1 MSAINTDLAVQYPWI
16 VAKNGDN
23 AFTITFTNN
32 SAAFDITNY
41 TFSLVIRRIGSSSSV
56 LTLTQGSGITNGTT
70 TGVLS
75 IALTQAQASNLSGSY
90 FYELLYTVAA
100 KQYRL
105 LEGTA
110 SLVDQYNPLGT
121 SSTSLSISVTLGV
134 TNLNAAITLAGGSG
148 GGTAA
153 TTTFTPAGN
162 ISSTNVQTAIQ
173 ELDSEKQAALGYTP
187 ENVANKDIDGTLSAN
202 SDTKYPSQK
211 AVKTYA
217 DTKQSALGYTPEN
230 AANKGATNGYA
241 PLVSGKVPSA
251 YIPEIHFKGKYT
263 SLSALQTAY
272 PTASDG
278 DYGIVDTGAGVNAK
292 EYIWDA
298 QDGWV
303 LSSATGGVTSFNSR
317 TGTVTS
323 QNGDYTTDQ
332 VTEGTNQYFT
342 NARALSATASAYLA
356 PANNLSDVQT
366 PGTAL
371 KNIGGTVVSVIT
383 VTDADYTLTPTDF
396 AGTVRLIIM
405 TSSAAHTFTVP
416 TGIGLTGGEYIYVQR
431 AGTGTV
437 TFVQGSGQTVTPTKG
452 DLTDA
457 GQNVYNLLHY
467 LGSSTWSLQNS
478 LPNPNAK
485 ANGTTKGVAA
495 FVASDFND
503 DGNGLISLDYTT
515 AQAADSTHKGY
526 LTSADWSS
534 FNSKL
539 TDDATIL
546 AYQALG
552 STVKAETVGLH
563 LAESNTAFALG
574 TNSPRWTAVYLTKA
588 ATLTGVMYYQRV
600 TGSYT
605 ANNNNRVGLYSIN
618 SSTGAATL
626 VASSTNNG
634 ALWSTAA
641 TNSLLTIPFTS
652 TYVATAGLYFV
663 VALYSRS
670 AETTQPVLA
679 SGTGLN
685 SSGLGSLDFTSS
697 LTLHASGGGTTDL
710 PASGTLFSALTKQT
724 ATVWCALY

>member
-1 MSAINTDLAVQYPWI
+1 
-16 VAKNGDN
+16 
-23 AFTITFTNN
+23 
-32 SAAFDITNY
+32 
-41 TFSLVIRRIGSSSSV
+41 
-56 LTLTQGSGITNGTT
+56 
-70 TGVLS
+70 
-75 IALTQAQASNLSGSY
+75 
-90 FYELLYTVAA
+90 
-100 KQYRL
+100 
-105 LEGTA
+105 
-110 SLVDQYNPLGT
+110 
-121 SSTSLSISVTLGV
+121 
-134 TNLNAAITLAGGSG
+134 LNAAITLAGGTGG

-272 PTASDG
+272 PTANDG

-371 KNIGGTVVSVIT
+371 KNIGGTVVSVVT
-383 VTDADYTLTPTDF
+383 VTDADYVLTPTDF
-396 AGTVRLIIM
+396 AGSPRLIIM
-405 TSSAAHTFTVP
+405 NSSAAHTFTVS

-431 AGTGTV
+431 AGTGAV
-437 TFVQGSGQTVTPTKG
+437 TFVQDSGQTVTPTKG

-457 GQNVYNLLHY
+457 GENVYNLLHY